1 MQVGKEEVIISVVD
15 DDDPKDFTKKL
26 QLINTFNK
34 VTRYKINIQKS
45 VAFFYTNG
53 KHTQRK
59 NLKVSFTVASE
70 VKYLAIDL
78 TKK

>member
-15 DDDPKDFTKKL
+15 DAILCIDDPKDFTRKL

-34 VTRYKINIQKS
+34 VTRCKISIQKS

-53 KHTQRK
+53 KHTERK
-59 NLKVSFTVASE
+59 N
-70 VKYLAIDL
+70 
-78 TKK
+78 